1 MYQRFKKFLIIQ
13 LFVVLS
19 PALLD
24 QITSCTHTGIRI
36 IMAQVV
42 KEEVGT
48 KIAIGGM
55 ERYEIIGAGGLWP
68 SISHKT
74 HQ

>member
-1 MYQRFKKFLIIQ
+1 MPRKEIPVIISYLVYQRFKKFLIIQ

-36 IMAQVV
+36 IMAQAV
-42 KEEVGT
+42 KVEVGT
-48 KIAIGGM
+48 KIAIGGK
-55 ERYEIIGAGGLWP
+55 GTK
-68 SISHKT
+68 S
-74 HQ
+74 